1 MRDIQE
7 LIGIIFSF
15 KPVPSPPV
23 TGFKALPLPQAIGT
37 NIRNRVY
44 RIPQAGQDKP
54 AGFLVALGSYFGA
67 RQSLGSSAFPGR
79 ARERELNTQAT
90 SEKCLNFAAFLLF
103 AMCGMVGRASF
114 AQEPS
119 LVPTDPEWH
128 FRYELFQSL
137 LEKRGLK
144 VSTVLNEA
152 LTKPEESVVVLL
164 GDLQKVSSVT
174 WSNLRGFLL
183 RGGNLLIATDRTPLA
198 LGMRILEIGTVN
210 AGPLL
215 SSVQEDCYEGFS
227 DCLRVR
233 NLDASHP
240 ITKGLDEIV
249 TNRSGWLS
257 RPISSRSELSKWLV
271 IASLPEDSQPNGNTR
286 GRTFVRSKPLIAVF
300 RDATPRSG
308 TAILAADA
316 SLFTNGMLWH
326 ADNGLLSIRI
336 ADAMSNMN
344 RNRLVYL
351 VDGVALP
358 SLQRDLENKSKS
370 EEAASKTPSQ
380 VPANQ
385 PTPESLL
392 RFANLAI
399 KRVAE
404 SNIVNEALRN
414 QPRNVSPT
422 SYFRWIWGMLA
433 AVLISLLVLLWMRR
447 RAGMLPFLSPRRMR
461 SWHELQTN
469 SIHPLD
475 QNSFAAECLARDF
488 CRKWIGKDFVPDWQ
502 LYLQDLDLESRPV
515 AMSKQERATV
525 RTIVELAVYGKKS
538 MFSDEQL
545 QNLGVATNHLLL
557 KLSTD

>member
-7 LIGIIFSF
+7 LIGFILSF
-15 KPVPSPPV
+15 KPVPS
-23 TGFKALPLPQAIGT
+23 
-37 NIRNRVY
+37 
-44 RIPQAGQDKP
+44 
-54 AGFLVALGSYFGA
+54 
-67 RQSLGSSAFPGR
+67 QSLGSSAFPGR

-90 SEKCLNFAAFLLF
+90 SEKCLHFAAFLLF
-103 AMCGMVGRASF
+103 AMCGMVGHSGF

-119 LVPTDPEWH
+119 MVPTDPDWH

-152 LTKPEESVVVLL
+152 ITQPEESVVVLL

-198 LGMRILEIGTVN
+198 LGMGILEIGTVN

-215 SSVQEDCYEGFS
+215 SSAQEDCYEGFS

-240 ITKGLDEIV
+240 ITKGLNEIV

-257 RPISSRSELSKWLV
+257 RPTSSRSELSKWLV
-271 IASLPEDSQPNGNTR
+271 IASLPEDSQPGVNTR
-286 GRTFVRSKPLIAVF
+286 GRTVVGSNIRTKPLIAVF

-308 TAILAADA
+308 TAILVADA

-326 ADNGLLSIRI
+326 ADNGLLSIRM
-336 ADAMSNMN
+336 ADALSNIN
-344 RNRLVYL
+344 RNRLVYI

-358 SLQRDLENKSKS
+358 SLQRVLENKSKS
-370 EEAASKTPSQ
+370 EEATSKTRSQ
-380 VPANQ
+380 APANQ

-447 RAGMLPFLSPRRMR
+447 KAGMLPFLSPRRMR

-469 SIHPLD
+469 AIHPLD

-488 CRKWIGKDFVPDWQ
+488 CRKWIGKDFVPDWK

-557 KLSTD
+557 KLSTA

>member
-7 LIGIIFSF
+7 LIGFILSF
-15 KPVPSPPV
+15 KPVPSPPAI
-23 TGFKALPLPQAIGT
+23 GSKALPLPQAIGT
-37 NIRNRVY
+37 NICNRAY
-44 RIPQAGQDKP
+44 RIPQAGQDRP
-54 AGFLVALGSYFGA
+54 ARFLVALGSQGGA
-67 RQSLGSSAFPGR
+67 RQSLGSRAFPGR
-79 ARERELNTQAT
+79 ARERGL
-90 SEKCLNFAAFLLF
+90 SAAFLLF
-103 AMCGMVGRASF
+103 AMCGMVGHSGF
-114 AQEPS
+114 TQEPS
-119 LVPTDPEWH
+119 MVPTDPDWH

-137 LEKRGLK
+137 LEKRGLN

-152 LTKPEESVVVLL
+152 ITQPEESVVVIL

-174 WSNLRGFLL
+174 WSNLRGFML

-198 LGMRILEIGTVN
+198 LGMGILEIGTVN

-215 SSVQEDCYEGFS
+215 STAQEDCYEGFS

-240 ITKGLDEIV
+240 ITKGLNEIV

-257 RPISSRSELSKWLV
+257 RPTSSRSELSKWLV
-271 IASLPEDSQPNGNTR
+271 IASLPEDSQPSVNTR
-286 GRTFVRSKPLIAVF
+286 ERTVIGSKIRSKALIAVF

-308 TAILAADA
+308 TAILVADA

-326 ADNGLLSIRI
+326 ADNGLLSIRM
-336 ADAMSNMN
+336 ADALSNIN
-344 RNRLVYL
+344 RNRLVYM

-370 EEAASKTPSQ
+370 EEAASKSRSQ
-380 VPANQ
+380 APANQ

-447 RAGMLPFLSPRRMR
+447 KAGMLPFLSPRRMR

-469 SIHPLD
+469 AIHPLD

-488 CRKWIGKDFVPDWQ
+488 CRKWIGRDFVPDWK
-502 LYLQDLDLESRPV
+502 LYLEDLDVESRPV

-525 RTIVELAVYGKKS
+525 RSIVELAVYGKKS

-557 KLSTD
+557 KLSTA

>member
-7 LIGIIFSF
+7 LIGLFLPF
-15 KPVPSPPV
+15 KPNPGREGEPMFRGPCWN
-23 TGFKALPLPQAIGT
+23 KALALALAMSKKGPQY
-37 NIRNRVY
+37 V
-44 RIPQAGQDKP
+44 
-54 AGFLVALGSYFGA
+54 
-67 RQSLGSSAFPGR
+67 
-79 ARERELNTQAT
+79 
-90 SEKCLNFAAFLLF
+90 AFLL
-103 AMCGMVGRASF
+103 AAICGLVGHSSF

-119 LVPTDPEWH
+119 MVPTDPDWH

-144 VSTVLNEA
+144 ASTVLNEA
-152 LTKPEESVVVLL
+152 VAQPEESVVVLL
-164 GDLQKVSSVT
+164 GDLQKISSVT
-174 WSNLRGFLL
+174 WGNLRRFFL
-183 RGGNLLIATDRTPLA
+183 RGGNLLIATDRTPIA
-198 LGMRILEIGTVN
+198 LGMDILDIGTVN

-215 SSVQEDCYEGFS
+215 SSTQEDHYEGFS

-233 NLDASHP
+233 NLDSSHP
-240 ITKGLDEIV
+240 ITKGLSEIV

-257 RPISSRSELSKWLV
+257 RRTPSRSDLSQWQV
-271 IASLPEDSQPNGNTR
+271 IASLPEDSQPSTKLS
-286 GRTFVRSKPLIAVF
+286 GRNLARSKPLIAVF

-308 TAILAADA
+308 TALLVADA

-336 ADAMSNMN
+336 GDALCNKN
-344 RNRLVYL
+344 RNRLVYV

-358 SLQRDLENKSKS
+358 SYQAGVENKSKS
-370 EEAASKTPSQ
+370 EQVTSKTPSQ
-380 VPANQ
+380 VAANQ

-399 KRVAE
+399 QRVAE

-414 QPRNVSPT
+414 QPRNLSPA
-422 SYFRWIWGMLA
+422 SYFRLIWGVLA

-447 RAGMLPFLSPRRMR
+447 RSGLLPFLGPRRMR

-469 SIHPLD
+469 AIHSLD

-502 LYLQDLDLESRPV
+502 RYLQDLDLESRPV
-515 AMSKQERATV
+515 AMSKQDRVAVRAV
-525 RTIVELAVYGKKS
+525 VELAVYGKKS

-545 QNLGVATNHLLL
+545 QNLGVAINRLLL
-557 KLSTD
+557 KLAIA

>member
-1 MRDIQE
+1 
-7 LIGIIFSF
+7 
-15 KPVPSPPV
+15 
-23 TGFKALPLPQAIGT
+23 
-37 NIRNRVY
+37 
-44 RIPQAGQDKP
+44 
-54 AGFLVALGSYFGA
+54 
-67 RQSLGSSAFPGR
+67 
-79 ARERELNTQAT
+79 
-90 SEKCLNFAAFLLF
+90 
-103 AMCGMVGRASF
+103 
-114 AQEPS
+114 
-119 LVPTDPEWH
+119 
-128 FRYELFQSL
+128 
-137 LEKRGLK
+137 
-144 VSTVLNEA
+144 
-152 LTKPEESVVVLL
+152 L

-183 RGGNLLIATDRTPLA
+183 RGGDLLIATDRTPLA
-198 LGMRILEIGTVN
+198 LGAVMFSEIGTVN
-210 AGPLL
+210 AGPLF
-215 SSVQEDCYEGFS
+215 SNAQEDCYEGFS

-240 ITKGLDEIV
+240 ITKGLSEIV

-257 RPISSRSELSKWLV
+257 RPTSSRGGLSKSIV
-271 IASLPEDSQPNGNTR
+271 IASLPEDSQPSVNPN
-286 GRTFVRSKPLIAVF
+286 GRTVTRSKPLIAVF
-300 RDATPRSG
+300 HDATPRSG
-308 TAILAADA
+308 TAILVADA

-336 ADAMSNMN
+336 ADALSNIN

-358 SLQRDLENKSKS
+358 SLQRELENKSKS

-380 VPANQ
+380 APANQ

-404 SNIVNEALRN
+404 SNIVNEALKN

-422 SYFRWIWGMLA
+422 SYFRWIWGILA
-433 AVLISLLVLLWMRR
+433 AVLVSLLVLLWMRR

-469 SIHPLD
+469 AIHPLD

-502 LYLQDLDLESRPV
+502 LYLQDLDLESRPI

-557 KLSTD
+557 RLSTA

>member
-7 LIGIIFSF
+7 LIGFILSF
-15 KPVPSPPV
+15 KPVPPPPV
-23 TGFKALPLPQAIGT
+23 TGSKALPQPQAIGT
-37 NIRNRVY
+37 NICNRAY
-44 RIPQAGQDKP
+44 RIPQACQGRP
-54 AGFLVALGSYFGA
+54 ARFLVALGSQGGA
-67 RQSLGSSAFPGR
+67 RQSLGSRAFPGR
-79 ARERELNTQAT
+79 ARERGL
-90 SEKCLNFAAFLLF
+90 SAAFLVF
-103 AMCGMVGRASF
+103 AMCGMVGLSGF

-119 LVPTDPEWH
+119 MVPTDPDWH

-152 LTKPEESVVVLL
+152 IAQPEESVVVLL

-198 LGMRILEIGTVN
+198 LGMGILEIGTVN

-215 SSVQEDCYEGFS
+215 SSAQEDCYEGFS

-240 ITKGLDEIV
+240 ITKGLNEIV

-257 RPISSRSELSKWLV
+257 RPTSSRSELSKWVV
-271 IASLPEDSQPNGNTR
+271 IASLPEDSQPSVNTR
-286 GRTFVRSKPLIAVF
+286 GRTVVGSNIRTKALIAVF

-308 TAILAADA
+308 TAILVADA
-316 SLFTNGMLWH
+316 SLVTNGMLWH
-326 ADNGLLSIRI
+326 ADNGLLSIRM
-336 ADAMSNMN
+336 ADALSNIN
-344 RNRLVYL
+344 RNRLVYM

-358 SLQRDLENKSKS
+358 SLQRVLENKSKS
-370 EEAASKTPSQ
+370 EEAMSKMRSQ
-380 VPANQ
+380 APANQ

-433 AVLISLLVLLWMRR
+433 VVLISLLVLLWMRR
-447 RAGMLPFLSPRRMR
+447 RPWILPFLSPRRMR

-469 SIHPLD
+469 AIHPLD

-488 CRKWIGKDFVPDWQ
+488 CRKWIGKDFVPDWK

-557 KLSTD
+557 KLSTA